1 MSEEKKRK
9 VRITVRL
16 ADMEFEIEADEDQI
30 EASVEKVLS
39 AALKATSTV
48 AAVKSLPAP
57 KTRTCKGL
65 IQELWREGWF
75 TVRRGL
81 GEVHEELA
89 RRGYHYDRTA
99 VAHALLD
106 LVREGILHREGKPRR
121 YRYIQKRPPPT
132 TQIPAI
138 AESERE
144 EMAISSPPSHPE
156 SLEDAPPQTA
166 TNQSW

>member
-1 MSEEKKRK
+1 MNKEEKRK

-16 ADMEFEIEADEDQI
+16 ADMEFEIEAEEDQI
-30 EASVEKVLS
+30 ETSVEKVLS
-39 AALKATSTV
+39 AALKATSTTTGL
-48 AAVKSLPAP
+48 KSLPTP
-57 KTRTCKGL
+57 KAQTCKGL

-75 TVRRGL
+75 AVGRGL

-106 LVREGILHREGKPRR
+106 LVREGILHRKGKPRR
-121 YRYIQKRPPPT
+121 YRYTQKRPPPT
-132 TQIPAI
+132 AQIPTITETERKKPAI
-138 AESERE
+138 
-144 EMAISSPPSHPE
+144 SPPSHPE